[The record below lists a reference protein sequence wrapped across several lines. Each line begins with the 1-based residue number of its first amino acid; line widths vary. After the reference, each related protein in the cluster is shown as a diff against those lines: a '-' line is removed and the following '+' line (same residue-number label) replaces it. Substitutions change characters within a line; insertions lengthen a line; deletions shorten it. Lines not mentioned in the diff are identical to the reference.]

1 MTSLD
6 PMPCSIQVSACF
18 GLPDGTFSSIIGR
31 NPVIAEAP
39 SQCST
44 VLLIGAKLS
53 LSVPNR
59 VGVNL

>member
-1 MTSLD
+1 MTSPN

-44 VLLIGAKLS
+44 MLIGAKLS